1 MAASVIDITNTGFI
15 AGRVG
20 IVEFAAASTP
30 EVSLFDTGEI
40 SGSTAIEFAHAGN
53 TLTLGSGYDIIGTVN
68 GGTAGT
74 LDLGGSGSASFD
86 LSSVGASQQY
96 QDSQP

>member
-1 MAASVIDITNTGFI
+1 MIEAHTGIGVGDVFDTFDGGITNAGTISGVNNGAGVSIDDVAASVIDITNSGFI

-40 SGSTAIEFAHAGN
+40 SGSYGDPIRARAG
-53 TLTLGSGYDIIGTVN
+53 IR
-68 GGTAGT
+68 
-74 LDLGGSGSASFD
+74 
-86 LSSVGASQQY
+86 
-96 QDSQP
+96 